1 VWRTRKNGAFC
12 NERKGGKL
20 RMKKYLF
27 ITFISMAMLFAGG
40 PAFAREKESSP
51 GKSTGA
57 ENTDNAHINAFRV
70 ENIIRS
76 RVMDLEGESIGSID
90 SLVIDIDTGG
100 VLYAVLEFGGFLGIG
115 DKLFAVPWQSL
126 AALPV
131 EGTFILDQPRA
142 KLEKAPGFNKN
153 NWPDIGDRRWGAG
166 IFAFYN
172 RRPPYRQQPTAPGKH
187 PGPQAYPAYGYPMIP
202 QVGYVGFA
210 EPRPYLQMFNPK
222 TVETVSG
229 EIVKV
234 EYLVPEPEFEQ
245 GTRLIIRSGAKK
257 FLLVHLGPPWYIK
270 GERNRLKPG
279 TKVTATG
286 SMVTVDDTPLMIA
299 TMLEVGNEK
308 LKLRDEEGNPI
319 WVGWRKVK

>member
-1 VWRTRKNGAFC
+1 AKN
-12 NERKGGKL
+12 R
-20 RMKKYLF
+20 
-27 ITFISMAMLFAGG
+27 
-40 PAFAREKESSP
+40 
-51 GKSTGA
+51 
-57 ENTDNAHINAFRV
+57 DNAHLNAFRV

-76 RVMDLEGESIGSID
+76 RVMDLEGENIGSID

-100 VLYAVLEFGGFLGIG
+100 ILYAVLEFGGVLGIG

-126 AALPV
+126 AALPA
-131 EGTFILDQPRA
+131 EGTFLLDQPRA

-172 RRPPYRQQPTAPGKH
+172 RRPPYRHPPMAPGKH
-187 PGPQAYPAYGYPMIP
+187 PGLQAYPVYGYPMTP
-202 QVGYVGFA
+202 QVGYVGF
-210 EPRPYLQMFNPK
+210 EELRPYLQMFNPK
-222 TVETVSG
+222 TVETVTG
-229 EIVKV
+229 EIVKA
-234 EYLVPEPEFEQ
+234 ENLVPQPELEE
-245 GTRLIIRSGAKK
+245 GTRLIIHSGAKK
-257 FLLVHLGPPWYIK
+257 FLLVQLGPPWYID

-286 SMVTVDDTPLMIA
+286 SLVTVDDTPLMIA

-308 LKLRDEEGNPI
+308 LKLRDKEGNPI